1 MARLLGLSKV
11 PVFAEEGDAKITSEF
26 GEIIND
32 YPVEGQTGRHTALD
46 LVRCTDGKTSET
58 ATITSM
64 ADGII
69 IAQRKWVKGFSSA
82 KATAGNCV
90 YIKHRNGMVSKYFH
104 LEYGSMPEW
113 ICDGAE
119 VKKNDVLGYM
129 GATGYAFGVHL
140 HFQVEDENGVCVD
153 PEPYLL
159 GIKSFDPEP
168 PSPTAIYRLALKREF
183 SSYDEAIKALNGLN
197 DIGISTEL
205 LIRQK

>member
-11 PVFAEEGDAKITSEF
+11 PVFAEEGDAKITTEF
-26 GEIIND
+26 GEEITD
-32 YPVEGQTGRHTALD
+32 YPVEGQTGRHMALD
-46 LVRCTDGKTSET
+46 LVRCTDGRTSVP
-58 ATITSM
+58 ATITAM

-69 IAQRKWVKGFSSA
+69 TAQRKWVKGFTSD

-90 YIKHRNGMVSKYFH
+90 YIRHKNGMISKYFH
-104 LEYGSMPEW
+104 LEYGSMPDW
-113 ICDGAE
+113 IRDGAE

-140 HFQVEDENGVCVD
+140 HFQVEDENGKCVD

-159 GIKSFDPEP
+159 GLKSFDPDP
-168 PSPTAIYRLALKREF
+168 PPPQARYRLALKREF
-183 SSYDEAIKALNGLN
+183 SDCDEAVKALNVLN

-205 LIRQK
+205 LIQ